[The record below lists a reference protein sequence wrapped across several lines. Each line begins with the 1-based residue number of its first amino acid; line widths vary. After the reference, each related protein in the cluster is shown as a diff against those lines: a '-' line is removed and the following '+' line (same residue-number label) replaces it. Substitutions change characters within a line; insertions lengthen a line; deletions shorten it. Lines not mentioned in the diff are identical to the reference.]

1 MWPHVSRFVLRAR
14 QRAIQGLK
22 ALEEAQAHSK
32 YVGHQMRR
40 LRRKANLLVLLNW
53 LTLENL
59 GVTEGVVHSKTSNS
73 RRWAVSSVESSPSD
87 FVRVGDAQGFSVP
100 VCGETKG
107 LDSRF
112 LPDAG
117 QELASSLDGSLLMR
131 LQFLVSAS

>member
-22 ALEEAQAHSK
+22 ALEDAQAHSND
-32 YVGHQMRR
+32 VGHQMRR

-73 RRWAVSSVESSPSD
+73 RRWAVSSVEAHPATLCWWVTPRDSLFPSAAK
-87 FVRVGDAQGFSVP
+87 RKAWIPGFY
-100 VCGETKG
+100 
-107 LDSRF
+107 
-112 LPDAG
+112 
-117 QELASSLDGSLLMR
+117 LMR
-131 LQFLVSAS
+131 DRSSRARSMAVS